1 MKHAAAKR
9 IVVSKRKCPILR
21 CVACAVAI
29 VWLLMGPE
37 REELEEKQMKG
48 LDGWEVLYPQVP
60 VHELQLM

>member
-9 IVVSKRKCPILR
+9 IVMSKRKCPFSP

-29 VWLLMGPE
+29 VCLLMGLE

-48 LDGWEVLYPQVP
+48 LDGREVLYSQVP